1 MKCKSRKLNSA
12 LTFIAIEDSVEGR
25 GTQLTWVQLIGIL
38 LCAFSWHLA
47 AAQTASPAAAQSS
60 IDADQLAKANAGDAA
75 AQVEVGEHYAKAAAT
90 EHNRDRSAGEYQ
102 LAADWYRKAAGQ
114 KSIDAELHL
123 AALYRD
129 GGSGFPRDMAQAAAW
144 YTKAAEQGDV
154 GAQGTLGVLYSM
166 GQGVPRDDVEA
177 YFWFDLA
184 ASVKGP
190 NQEKYAVN
198 RQMIGERIT
207 ADELADVE
215 DRVAAWKAA
224 HPRPETTR

>member
-1 MKCKSRKLNSA
+1 
-12 LTFIAIEDSVEGR
+12 
-25 GTQLTWVQLIGIL
+25 L
-38 LCAFSWHLA
+38 LCAFSWQLA
-47 AAQTASPAAAQSS
+47 AAQTPSPAAN
-60 IDADQLAKANAGDAA
+60 IDAALLARAIDGDAA
-75 AQVEVGEHYAKAAAT
+75 AEVEVGEYYARAAAA
-90 EHNRDRSAGEYQ
+90 EHYRDRSAEEYR
-102 LAADWYRKAAGQ
+102 LAADWYRKAADQ
-114 KSIDAELHL
+114 KSVDAELHL

-129 GGSGFPRDMAQAAAW
+129 GGNGFPRDMAQAAAW

-190 NQEKYAVN
+190 SQEKYAAN
-198 RQMIGERIT
+198 RQIIGERIT
-207 ADELADVE
+207 ADELAEVQ

-224 HPRPETTR
+224 HPQPDSTK

>member
-1 MKCKSRKLNSA
+1 VK
-12 LTFIAIEDSVEGR
+12 GR
-25 GTQLTWVQLIGIL
+25 GTQLTRVQLIGIL
-38 LCAFSWHLA
+38 LCAFSWQLA
-47 AAQTASPAAAQSS
+47 AAQTASPAAAESAS
-60 IDADQLAKANAGDAA
+60 IDADLLAKANAGDAT
-75 AQVEVGEHYAKAAAT
+75 AQVEVGEHYAQAAAT

-102 LAADWYRKAAGQ
+102 LASNWYRKAAEQ
-114 KSIDAELHL
+114 KSIDGELHL
-123 AALYRD
+123 AALYRN
-129 GGSGFPRDMAQAAAW
+129 GGNGFPRDMEQAAAW

-166 GQGVPRDDVEA
+166 GQGVAHDDVEA

-190 NQEKYAVN
+190 SQEKYAAN

-207 ADELADVE
+207 ADELADVQ